1 MTSVLHSGWPRLLA
15 RVALRL
21 SFAVLGASAMA
32 QTTITYFH
40 NDIAGTP
47 MMATNASGAVIW
59 KESYLPYGQRQQL
72 PNASAGNKLW
82 FTGKPYDANTG
93 LSYMGARYYM
103 PLTGRFAGMD
113 PKDLVPEQPHSFN
126 RYAYANNN
134 PNKYVD
140 PDGKIAETVWD
151 AFNLA
156 LGFQSLVDNAR
167 AGNWANA
174 AIDLAGITL
183 DAAATTVPGVPGGA
197 STGIKAY
204 REVAEPKG
212 AARAFYASLSNL
224 HHNER
229 IARIRSKLAEVAK
242 NNGWKKNSRLSRM
255 NKRDVYDAPDG
266 IKYSVDTRHGTFEKI
281 DRHGNHMGE
290 YNIDLESTR
299 KPIDRSGGHNLRK

>member
-1 MTSVLHSGWPRLLA
+1 
-15 RVALRL
+15 
-21 SFAVLGASAMA
+21 MA

-103 PLTGRFAGMD
+103 PLTGRFTGMD

-204 REVAEPKG
+204 REAAEPKG
-212 AARAFYASLSNL
+212 AARAFHASLRNL

-266 IKYSVDTRHGTFEKI
+266 IKYSVDTYHGTFEKI

-290 YNIDLESTR
+290 YNIDMELIPHSL
-299 KPIDRSGGHNLRK
+299 DRSGRHNLRK